1 MGITKVPKTLLI
13 IDDNQILCHSV
24 KDHFCNNG
32 TEILMAHTGTE
43 GLAICAQKRV
53 DVVLLDQILPDGK
66 GNSLCP
72 HILKHNEMTKI
83 IFITAYPSFENAVEA
98 IKAGA
103 HNYLSKPFE
112 LEELSLAVE
121 HAFRDLRL
129 ERVEELQNYRD
140 EKESGETLLVGEGFA
155 EIQRLVTLA
164 AASAEA
170 PVLITGETGTGKNMV
185 AKAIHYNS
193 PVRRNAFVSVN
204 CAAFP
209 ESLIE
214 AELFGYEKGAF
225 TGATAAK
232 KGIFEMAEGGTL
244 FLDEITEMPLHL
256 QSKLLSILD
265 DKNIKRLG
273 GQLTRP
279 VSVRVIAATNTN
291 LEKAVASGGFR
302 KDIYYRLSVIRIHIP
317 PLRERRQDI
326 PVLCDYLLRK
336 IAGASTT
343 IKLSED
349 EVSRLM
355 EYDWPGNVRE
365 LKNILERA
373 VILQKGFPLMP
384 SRLLCKAEVE
394 APSAPMSA
402 NLPTLKEVEKN
413 HIEYVLRCLSYN
425 YTRTAKALGI
435 SLPTLKRNVKR
446 NGLTPPTQ
454 PF

>member
-1 MGITKVPKTLLI
+1 MGIKKVPKTLLI
-13 IDDNQILCHSV
+13 IDDDQILCHSV

-32 TEILMAHTGTE
+32 TEILMAHTGAE
-43 GLAICAQKRV
+43 GLAICARKQV
-53 DVVLLDQILPDGK
+53 DAVLLDQNLPDGK

-72 HILKHNEMTKI
+72 QILKHNEMTKI
-83 IFITAYPSFENAVEA
+83 IFITAYASFENAVEA
-98 IKAGA
+98 MKAGA

-129 ERVEELQNYRD
+129 ERVEELQNYRG
-140 EKESGETLLVGEGFA
+140 EKESGETLLVGEGLV

-164 AASAEA
+164 ADSAEA

-185 AKAIHYNS
+185 AKSIHYNS
-193 PVRRNAFVSVN
+193 RVRRNAFVSVN
-204 CAAFP
+204 CAALP

-256 QSKLLSILD
+256 QSKLLSVLD
-265 DKNIKRLG
+265 DKKIKRLG
-273 GQLTRP
+273 GELTRP
-279 VSVRVIAATNTN
+279 VNVRVIAATNRNIET
-291 LEKAVASGGFR
+291 AVASGAFR

-317 PLRERRQDI
+317 PLRERCQDI

-336 IAGASTT
+336 IAGASA

-355 EYDWPGNVRE
+355 EYNWPGNVRE

-373 VILQKGFPLMP
+373 FILQKGSPLMP
-384 SRLLCKAEVE
+384 SRLLCKAEVQASC
-394 APSAPMSA
+394 APLSA
-402 NLPTLKEVEKN
+402 NLPILLKEVEKK
-413 HIEYVLRCLSYN
+413 HIEYALRSLSYN
-425 YTRTAKALGI
+425 YSRTAKALGI
-435 SLPTLKRNVKR
+435 SLSTLKRNVKR
-446 NGLTPPTQ
+446 YGLTPQTQ

>member
-1 MGITKVPKTLLI
+1 MGINEAPKTLLI
-13 IDDNQILCHSV
+13 IDDDQILCHSV

-32 TEILMAHTGTE
+32 KEILMAHTCAE
-43 GLAICAQKRV
+43 GLAICAQRKV
-53 DVVLLDQILPDGK
+53 DVVLLDQNLPDGK

-83 IFITAYPSFENAVEA
+83 IFITAYPSFENAVETV
-98 IKAGA
+98 KAGA

-121 HAFRDLRL
+121 HALRDLLL

-140 EKESGETLLVGEGFA
+140 EKESSETLLVGEGLA

-164 AASAEA
+164 AASIEA
-170 PVLITGETGTGKNMV
+170 PVLITGETGTGKNLG
-185 AKAIHYNS
+185 AKSIHYNS
-193 PVRRNAFVSVN
+193 RVRRNAFVSVN
-204 CAAFP
+204 CAALP

-225 TGATAAK
+225 TGATAVK

-256 QSKLLSILD
+256 QSKLLSVLD
-265 DKNIKRLG
+265 DKKIKRLG
-273 GQLTRP
+273 GELTRP
-279 VSVRVIAATNTN
+279 VHVRFIAATNAN
-291 LEKAVASGGFR
+291 IEKAVGSGAFR
-302 KDIYYRLSVIRIHIP
+302 KDLYYRLSVIRIHIP

-326 PVLCDYLLRK
+326 QALCQGLLRK
-336 IAGASTT
+336 IPGVSTT
-343 IKLSED
+343 KLSEE

-373 VILQKGFPLMP
+373 VILQKGSPLMP
-384 SRLLCKAEVE
+384 SKLLCKADVQ
-394 APSAPMSA
+394 ASSAPLSA
-402 NLPTLKEVEKN
+402 NLLTLKEVEKN
-413 HIEYVLRCLSYN
+413 HIEYALRSLSHN
-425 YTRTAKALGI
+425 YTKTAKALGI
-435 SLPTLKRNVKR
+435 SISTLKRNLKR
-446 NGLTPPTQ
+446 YGLNPKTQ
-454 PF
+454 SS